1 MPVRHRSSRYPGLR
15 SEAVHVSEPEA
26 QALHAKLSQWGL
38 LSAANW
44 SKLLALAEPRTL
56 SKHEFWS
63 QPAQPVHHFA
73 IVRSGLM
80 RHFYVDARG
89 RESVKAFRGPGE
101 FSAPYAELI
110 QRKPSRT
117 FIQAL
122 APTELLTFEV
132 TRFDALAED
141 SLELQR
147 LARRFVEQ
155 HFVAKE
161 QREYEFLQLSAEER
175 YQQFCAE
182 RPEHLS
188 HIPQHQVAS
197 YIGITPVAL
206 SRIRARS
213 SRRK

>member
-1 MPVRHRSSRYPGLR
+1 MDARSAEGKALYAQLTRLGPMAPATFAAMLESSEERSIEKQAFFSQPG
-15 SEAVHVSEPEA
+15 EAV
-26 QALHAKLSQWGL
+26 
-38 LSAANW
+38 
-44 SKLLALAEPRTL
+44 R
-56 SKHEFWS
+56 
-63 QPAQPVHHFA
+63 HFA
-73 IVRSGLM
+73 IVLEGLV
-80 RHFYVDARG
+80 RHYYVDAKG

-122 APTELLTFEV
+122 APTRLLTFEV
-132 TRFDALAED
+132 EHFEALAEG

-155 HFVAKE
+155 HFVTKE
-161 QREYEFLQLSAEER
+161 QREYEFLQLSAEQR

-206 SRIRARS
+206 SRIRARVAKK
-213 SRRK
+213 RK

>member
-1 MPVRHRSSRYPGLR
+1 MELL
-15 SEAVHVSEPEA
+15 A
-26 QALHAKLSQWGL
+26 QLTTLSPLSKGTLAALT
-38 LSAANW
+38 
-44 SKLLALAEPRTL
+44 ALAEPREL
-56 SKHEFWS
+56 EKGAFFCRPGEKVS
-63 QPAQPVHHFA
+63 HFA
-73 IVRSGLM
+73 LVLQGLVR
-80 RHFYVDARG
+80 HYYVDAKG

-101 FSAPYAELI
+101 VSAPYAELI
-110 QRKPSRT
+110 QRRASRT

-122 APTELLTFEV
+122 AKTSLLTFEV
-132 TRFDALAED
+132 ERFEALAHD

-161 QREYEFLQLSAEER
+161 QREYEFLQLSAEDR
-175 YQQFCAE
+175 YRRFCAE

-206 SRIRARS
+206 SRIRARV
-213 SRRK
+213 KKK

>member
-1 MPVRHRSSRYPGLR
+1 MDV
-15 SEAVHVSEPEA
+15 PEA
-26 QALHAKLSQWGL
+26 KALHAKLSQWGP
-38 LSAANW
+38 LSAKTFG
-44 SKLLALAEPRTL
+44 KLLGLAEPRSL
-56 SKHEFWS
+56 AKQEFWS
-63 QPAQPVHHFA
+63 RADQPVAHFA
-73 IVRSGLM
+73 IIRSGLV
-80 RHFYVDARG
+80 RHFYVDAKG

-110 QRKPSRT
+110 QRRPSRT
-117 FIQAL
+117 YIQAL

-132 TRFDALAED
+132 AKFDALAED

-175 YQQFCAE
+175 YRQFCAE

-206 SRIRARS
+206 SRIRARVA
-213 SRRK
+213 KK

>member
-1 MPVRHRSSRYPGLR
+1 MDVRS
-15 SEAVHVSEPEA
+15 PEA
-26 QALHAKLSQWGL
+26 KALFARLGQLGPLSSATFASLLRIGEERDVARHA
-38 LSAANW
+38 
-44 SKLLALAEPRTL
+44 
-56 SKHEFWS
+56 FWS
-63 QPAQPVHHFA
+63 QPGEAVTHFA
-73 IVRSGLM
+73 IVREGLV
-80 RHFYVDARG
+80 RHFYVDLKG

-122 APTELLTFEV
+122 APTRLLAFEV
-132 TRFDALAED
+132 EKFEALAED

-147 LARRFVEQ
+147 LARRFVER
-155 HFVAKE
+155 HFVQKE
-161 QREYEFLQLSAEER
+161 QREYEFLQLSAEQR
-175 YQQFCAE
+175 YLQFCAE

-206 SRIRARS
+206 SRIRARVTK
-213 SRRK
+213 RK

>member
-1 MPVRHRSSRYPGLR
+1 V
-15 SEAVHVSEPEA
+15 A
-26 QALHAKLSQWGL
+26 
-38 LSAANW
+38 
-44 SKLLALAEPRTL
+44 
-56 SKHEFWS
+56 
-63 QPAQPVHHFA
+63 HFA
-73 IVRSGLM
+73 IVRAGLL
-80 RHFYVDARG
+80 RHYYVDAKG

-132 TRFDALAED
+132 AAFDALAD
-141 SLELQR
+141 GSLELQR

-161 QREYEFLQLSAEER
+161 QREYEFLMLTAEER
-175 YQQFCAE
+175 YRQFCAE

-206 SRIRARS
+206 SRIRARGVKKN
-213 SRRK
+213 SRSGGGRPPRAGG

>member
-1 MPVRHRSSRYPGLR
+1 LVRHY
-15 SEAVHVSEPEA
+15 
-26 QALHAKLSQWGL
+26 
-38 LSAANW
+38 
-44 SKLLALAEPRTL
+44 
-56 SKHEFWS
+56 
-63 QPAQPVHHFA
+63 
-73 IVRSGLM
+73 
-80 RHFYVDARG
+80 YVDSRG

-101 FSAPYAELI
+101 FSAPYAEIIL
-110 QRKPSRT
+110 RKPSRT

-122 APTELLTFEV
+122 APTELLTFDV

-175 YQQFCAE
+175 YRQFCAE

-206 SRIRARS
+206 SRIRARATKKK
-213 SRRK
+213 SR

>member
-1 MPVRHRSSRYPGLR
+1 LSAISDT
-15 SEAVHVSEPEA
+15 EKK
-26 QALHAKLSQWGL
+26 ALHARLSQWGA
-38 LSAANW
+38 LSSSNFQ
-44 SKLLALAEPRTL
+44 KLLALAEPKSLER
-56 SKHEFWS
+56 HEFWS
-63 QPAQPVHHFA
+63 QPSAPVSHFA
-73 IVRSGLM
+73 IVRSGLV
-80 RHFYVDARG
+80 RHFYVDAKG

-110 QRKPSRT
+110 QRRPSRT

-132 TRFDALAED
+132 AKFDALAED

-175 YQQFCAE
+175 YRQFCAE

-206 SRIRARS
+206 SRIRARATKKKS
-213 SRRK
+213 ARGER

>member
-1 MPVRHRSSRYPGLR
+1 VDSSD
-15 SEAVHVSEPEA
+15 PEA
-26 QALHAKLSQWGL
+26 KALHAKLSSWGT
-38 LSAANW
+38 LSAGNFQ
-44 SKLLALAEPRTL
+44 KLLGLAEQRSL
-56 SKHEFWS
+56 AKHEFWS
-63 QPAQPVHHFA
+63 EPGVPVTSFA
-73 IVRSGLM
+73 IVRTGLM

-101 FSAPYAELI
+101 FCAPYAELI

-122 APTELLTFEV
+122 APTQLLTFEV
-132 TRFDALAED
+132 ARFDALAED

-175 YQQFCAE
+175 YRQFCAE

-197 YIGITPVAL
+197 YIGITAVAL
-206 SRIRARS
+206 SRIRARVAKKKPS
-213 SRRK
+213 GRQ

>member
-1 MPVRHRSSRYPGLR
+1 MDLFEQLSRLGP
-15 SEAVHVSEPEA
+15 
-26 QALHAKLSQWGL
+26 LSK
-38 LSAANW
+38 ATFER
-44 SKLLALAEPRTL
+44 LLALAEERTL
-56 SKHEFWS
+56 EKNAFFS
-63 QPAQPVHHFA
+63 QPGEAVTQFA
-73 IVRSGLM
+73 IVQAGLL
-80 RHFYVDARG
+80 RHFYVDAKG

-110 QRKPSRT
+110 QRRPSRT

-122 APTELLTFEV
+122 AKTQLLTFELE
-132 TRFDALAED
+132 RFEAMAED

-175 YQQFCAE
+175 YRRFCAE
-182 RPEHLS
+182 RPDHLS

-206 SRIRARS
+206 SRIRARA
-213 SRRK
+213 RRKAR

>member
-1 MPVRHRSSRYPGLR
+1 MDLFAQLSRLGP
-15 SEAVHVSEPEA
+15 
-26 QALHAKLSQWGL
+26 LSKTTFAHL
-38 LSAANW
+38 LT
-44 SKLLALAEPRTL
+44 LAEERTL
-56 SKHEFWS
+56 EKGAFFS
-63 QPAQPVHHFA
+63 QPGEPVTHFA
-73 IVRSGLM
+73 IVQRGLV
-80 RHFYVDARG
+80 RHYYVDAKG

-110 QRKPSRT
+110 QRRPSRT

-122 APTELLTFEV
+122 AKTTLLTFEV
-132 TRFDALAED
+132 GRFEALAED

-175 YQQFCAE
+175 YRQFCAE
-182 RPEHLS
+182 RPGHLS

-206 SRIRARS
+206 SRIRARGKKK
-213 SRRK
+213 R

>member
-1 MPVRHRSSRYPGLR
+1 MDLFEQLSRLGP
-15 SEAVHVSEPEA
+15 
-26 QALHAKLSQWGL
+26 LS
-38 LSAANW
+38 
-44 SKLLALAEPRTL
+44 KPTFERLLALAEERTL
-56 SKHEFWS
+56 EKNAFFS
-63 QPAQPVHHFA
+63 QPGEAVTQFA
-73 IVRSGLM
+73 IVQAGLL
-80 RHFYVDARG
+80 RHFYVDAKG

-110 QRKPSRT
+110 QRRPSRT

-122 APTELLTFEV
+122 AKTQLLTFELE
-132 TRFDALAED
+132 RFEAMAED

-175 YQQFCAE
+175 YRRFCAE
-182 RPEHLS
+182 RPDHLS

-206 SRIRARS
+206 SRIRARA
-213 SRRK
+213 RRKAR

>member
-1 MPVRHRSSRYPGLR
+1 MNVT
-15 SEAVHVSEPEA
+15 EAK
-26 QALHAKLSQWGL
+26 ALHAKLSQLGS
-38 LSAANW
+38 LSTKTFEQLM
-44 SKLLALAEPRTL
+44 SLAETRSL
-56 SKHEFWS
+56 AKHDFWS
-63 QPAQPVHHFA
+63 QPGAPVAHFA
-73 IVRSGLM
+73 IVRTGLV
-80 RHFYVDARG
+80 RHYYVDAKG

-110 QRKPSRT
+110 LRKPSRT

-132 TRFDALAED
+132 AKFDAMAED

-175 YQQFCAE
+175 YRQFCAE

-197 YIGITPVAL
+197 YIGITAVAL
-206 SRIRARS
+206 SRIRARLT
-213 SRRK
+213 SRSR

>member
-1 MPVRHRSSRYPGLR
+1 VDV
-15 SEAVHVSEPEA
+15 SEAK
-26 QALHAKLSQWGL
+26 ALHARLSRLGP
-38 LSAANW
+38 LSPKTFAR
-44 SKLLALAEPRTL
+44 LMALAEERSL
-56 SKHEFWS
+56 DKQEFWS
-63 QPAQPVHHFA
+63 RPEAPVAHFA
-73 IVRSGLM
+73 IVRSGLV
-80 RHFYVDARG
+80 RHYYVDAKG

-110 QRKPSRT
+110 QKKPSRT
-117 FIQAL
+117 YIQAL
-122 APTELLTFEV
+122 APTQLLTFEV
-132 TRFDALAED
+132 AKFDALAED

-175 YQQFCAE
+175 YRQFCAE

-206 SRIRARS
+206 SRIRARAAKKPRLS
-213 SRRK
+213 PSPRGGEGRGEG